1 MQDLTNE
8 ELSVQARNG
17 DKAALEQLW
26 TANKPFIITIVK
38 KYTGEPLFPPDFDA
52 DGNITG
58 VSPDLMNE
66 SFLVMAYCVA
76 DYDPAC
82 GYTFLTHLKNRI
94 EWRFLRLVQE
104 QSLVKVPSYM
114 MALRKKYSN
123 LIENYYKKNGKCPT
137 DAEACEKLGI
147 DQRQLDQVKGVDL
160 PLIWL
165 DAPCGDS
172 GDSDSL
178 YELLEDEAA
187 AVCDIVTEKLYN
199 SEVWKSIKKVVTV
212 RQYDILQQRYMN
224 GSTYADIGE
233 QYNISP
239 ERIRTIIDDAL
250 SKIRRSGI
258 CVKELT
264 GLTEGAKRSYYLGG
278 VAHYRNNIFT
288 SSTEKQALKNT
299 ERHFKR
305 KRRKTSERSEDIREL
320 EKELISF
327 FGDVV

>member
-1 MQDLTNE
+1 MPDLTNE
-8 ELSVQARNG
+8 ELLLQAKNG
-17 DKAALEQLW
+17 DNQALEQLW

-52 DGNITG
+52 DGNIIG
-58 VSPDLMNE
+58 VNPDLMNE
-66 SFLVMAYCVA
+66 SFLVMADCVS
-76 DYDPAC
+76 DYDPDC
-82 GYTFLTHLKNRI
+82 GYGFLTHLKHRI
-94 EWRFLRLVQE
+94 EWHFLRLVQE

-114 MALRKKYSN
+114 MALRKKYRN

-239 ERIRTIIDDAL
+239 ERVRTIIDNAL
-250 SKIRRSGI
+250 IKIRSNGI
-258 CVKELT
+258 CMKELQLLE
-264 GLTEGAKRSYYLGG
+264 GEGAEHGYYVGG
-278 VAHYRNNIFT
+278 VGAFKNNLFT
-288 SSTEKQALKNT
+288 SSTEKKAVQNVA
-299 ERHFKR
+299 RYQRRKR
-305 KRRKTSERSEDIREL
+305 KRQRSEDISQIEQ
-320 EKELISF
+320 ELISF

>member
-1 MQDLTNE
+1 MPDLTNE
-8 ELSVQARNG
+8 ELLLQAKNG
-17 DKAALEQLW
+17 DNQALEQLW

-52 DGNITG
+52 DGNIIG
-58 VSPDLMNE
+58 VNPDLMNE
-66 SFLVMAYCVA
+66 SFLVMADCVQ
-76 DYDPAC
+76 DYSPDC
-82 GYTFLTHLKNRI
+82 GYGFLTHLKHRI

-114 MALRKKYSN
+114 MALRKKYN
-123 LIENYYKKNGKCPT
+123 RYIDDYFKENGSYPT

-147 DQRQLDQVKGVDL
+147 DQGQLDQVKGVDL

-172 GDSDSL
+172 GDSDGL
-178 YELLEDEAA
+178 YDLLEDKAA

-199 SEVWKSIKKVVTV
+199 SGVWESIQKVVTV
-212 RQYDILQQRYMN
+212 REYDILRQRYLN

-239 ERIRTIIDDAL
+239 ERIRTITDDAL
-250 SKIRRSGI
+250 VKIRRSGI
-258 CVKELT
+258 CMKELS

-299 ERHFKR
+299 ERHFR
-305 KRRKTSERSEDIREL
+305 QKRRKTSERPEDIGQL
-320 EKELISF
+320 EKELIEF